1 MKCQK
6 RQFQLTAETS
16 IHIFICIKELW
27 LRKQK
32 SGSYLRFMQPAK
44 LFLLQLEQMLSL
56 PESNQCQ
63 GSLKKDVYYLLCF
76 CLRPKE
82 EHLSMN
88 YLSCCSCIF
97 HLIYAYQLQPLCD
110 PYIYLPMSTY
120 LHQFT
125 HLYQSLHNPQRPGIG
140 LVFYN
145 FTLSKCNFKP
155 TFFQL

>member
-32 SGSYLRFMQPAK
+32 SGSYLRFMQTAK

-97 HLIYAYQLQPLCD
+97 HLTHSLTHFLYSIHPYFDQFIRPFSIYPSTED
-110 PYIYLPMSTY
+110 PGT
-120 LHQFT
+120 
-125 HLYQSLHNPQRPGIG
+125 GIG
-140 LVFYN
+140 SCFN
-145 FTLSKCNFKP
+145 
-155 TFFQL
+155 